1 EATLDGVSQ
10 WRSGILRR
18 DDPAQ
23 IENIPLKDAKT
34 LELNVEDG
42 GNGLAADH
50 ANWADAKLVDGK

>member
-1 EATLDGVSQ
+1 
-10 WRSGILRR
+10 LRR